1 MLPAI
6 VIQGI
11 IWIVSTLVSIAL
23 RPKPDK
29 PQPKGLSEFEFPT
42 ADASR
47 AIPVIFGS
55 VKVTGPN
62 VIWYGNLG
70 QEPFQVGGQDYG
82 YYYTLGLA
90 LAVCFGPV
98 DSIDGLLFEDRS
110 AGWSFLSGDA
120 NMRTYAFNNVMLF
133 GPNTQ
138 GGGVKGNADCFLGTD
153 AQPTSTYLQ
162 STASVDWPGLPRL
175 CYLVLHGGYKPQY
188 GGVYLGT
195 STYVKPMAVLATRC
209 PNQLGLPSGH
219 HQMSVAGGFDSNPA
233 CMLYEIL
240 TDTTWGLG
248 LPGSSI
254 DTDSFVAA
262 GETLFTEGLGLA
274 MILEQATEASE
285 TMREILR
292 HIDAGLS
299 TDPSTGKLV
308 LKLIRDDYDIGDLP
322 VLDQSNVSELE
333 FSRGSWSETFNVAKV
348 TYTSRADGWTERIAQ
363 WQNLANLQVQGV
375 TVATQVDYRGFSN
388 AHAAGLAAA
397 RVAKATSYPF
407 ARLRLKV
414 NRAAWALRSA
424 DVFKLNWPPLGI
436 TDMVCRVTRPAS
448 GELENGR
455 MSLESIEDSFS
466 VSGTAY
472 TDPPGSQWGDPVAP
486 PVVAAQEQLFELPY
500 HISTATGRQLGAL
513 AARAA
518 ATLTGF
524 QIWSDPAGGT
534 AYTGTNGLGVWCPYG
549 ELTGSYP
556 KNTSSLDAT
565 GFSVGNTIDIDA
577 LESVSPLAIFSGYN
591 LAVIVHVSGGGGP
604 NFDIE
609 IIAWQTVGG
618 TGATRQITNVLRGVL
633 DTVPVDHPAGAKV
646 FFFGSAPLS
655 IVDPTGGYPVDSTVT
670 AKLLPFTAVATL
682 PIASAAQLSKT
693 LLSRS
698 LLPLPAGK
706 VRVQGI
712 EWPTSFAAGADRTV
726 TWATRNRIFQKAAHD
741 VVSQDA
747 GNYPGGSEGD
757 YTIEVRVA
765 GVLKRTVTGIAG
777 TSWTWTAAMQTTD
790 GATAGTTA
798 AIRLYSVNGS
808 LVGWTYQERS
818 FSIT

>member
-1 MLPAI
+1 MPLPAL
-6 VIQGI
+6 VVQGI
-11 IWIVSTLVSIAL
+11 IWIVATLVSIAL

-29 PQPKGLSEFEFPT
+29 PQPKGLSEFQIPT

-70 QEPFQVGGQDYG
+70 VEPFQFAGNDFG
-82 YYYTLGLA
+82 YYYSLGLA

-98 DSIDGLLFEDRS
+98 DSVDGLLFEDRS

-120 NMRTYAFNNVMLF
+120 NVRSYAFNNTTLY
-133 GPNTQ
+133 GGNTS
-138 GGGVKGNADCFLGTD
+138 GGGVKGNADCYLGTD
-153 AQPTSTYLQ
+153 AQPTSAYLQ
-162 STASVDWPGLPRL
+162 AQAHVDWPGLPRL

-195 STYVKPMAVLATRC
+195 SAYVKPMAVLVTRC

-219 HQMSVAGGFDSNPA
+219 HQMSIAGGYDANPA

-274 MILEQATEASE
+274 MILETTTEASE
-285 TMREILR
+285 TLREILR

-308 LKLIRDDYDIGDLP
+308 LKLIRADYDVGLLP
-322 VLDQSNVSELE
+322 VLDQSSIAELD

-348 TYTSRADGWTERIAQ
+348 TYTSRADNWTERVAQ

-375 TVATQVDYRGFSN
+375 TVATQVEYRGFSN
-388 AHAAGLAAA
+388 SHSAGLAAA
-397 RVAKATSYPF
+397 RVAKAVSYPF

-414 NRAAWALRSA
+414 NRLAWALRSA

-436 TDMVCRVTRPAS
+436 TGMVCRVTRPAS
-448 GELENGR
+448 GDLENGL
-455 MSLESIEDSFS
+455 MSLEVVEDSFS

-486 PVVAAQEQLFELPY
+486 PVAAAQQALFEIPY
-500 HISTATGRQLGAL
+500 HLATLSGRQLAAL

-518 ATLTGF
+518 ASLTGF
-524 QIWSDPAGGT
+524 QVWSDPAGGT
-534 AYTGTNGLGVWCPYG
+534 TYVLTNEVSSWCPYG
-549 ELTGSYP
+549 ELTGSYA
-556 KNTSSLDAT
+556 KNTSALDAT

-577 LESVSPLAIFSGYN
+577 LESVSPLAIYSGYN
-591 LAVIVHVSGGGGP
+591 LALID
-604 NFDIE
+604 NE

-618 TGATRQITNVLRGVL
+618 SGATRQITNVLRGVL
-633 DTVPVDHPAGAKV
+633 DTVPADHSSGAKV
-646 FFFGSAPLS
+646 WFFGSGPLA
-655 IVDPTGGYPVDSTVT
+655 IVDPSVGYTVDGTVT

-682 PIASAAQLSKT
+682 PIASASQISKAT
-693 LLSRS
+693 VNRAAK
-698 LLPLPAGK
+698 PLPPGNVK
-706 VRVQGI
+706 VGGI
-712 EWPTSFAAGADRTV
+712 AWPTSFAAGADRAV
-726 TWATRNRIFQKAAHD
+726 TWSIRNRVWQKAGHD
-741 VVSQDA
+741 VVAQDS
-747 GNYPGGSEGD
+747 GDYPLGGTEGD
-757 YTIEVRVA
+757 YTVEVRVG
-765 GVLKRTVTGIAG
+765 GVLKRTVTSIAG
-777 TSWTWTAAMQTTD
+777 TSWTWTAAMQTAD
-790 GATAGTTA
+790 AATAGTSVS
-798 AIRLYSVNGS
+798 IRVIPVNGS
-808 LVGWTYQERS
+808 LVGTYQERL